1 MINVRCN
8 SYGVRVHFEV
18 HSRSIYIYLFYP
30 IAMEG
35 KEKKNE
41 VSFSNSSV
49 FNKWMLDVVWCAISD
64 CAPIEFV
71 LVLRVELS
79 IVSRLFLSFSSNLY
93 IDLCS
98 RRIPWVKVQR
108 EFIIRLYNKVHNYNS
123 RQVNKYSKKNHHEKS
138 RIRSGCNLSTIA
150 SIEHTIVNLTII
162 RIERRNDILTFFGFV
177 PIRRRSKLLPYSFS
191 SRFPMRLLNRKN
203 TSKTC

>member
-1 MINVRCN
+1 M
-8 SYGVRVHFEV
+8 
-18 HSRSIYIYLFYP
+18 
-30 IAMEG
+30 
-35 KEKKNE
+35 
-41 VSFSNSSV
+41 
-49 FNKWMLDVVWCAISD
+49 
-64 CAPIEFV
+64 
-71 LVLRVELS
+71 S

-98 RRIPWVKVQR
+98 RRIPLVKVQR
-108 EFIIRLYNKVHNYNS
+108 EFIIRLYNKVHDYNS

>member
-1 MINVRCN
+1 MACVFISKYTR
-8 SYGVRVHFEV
+8 EV
-18 HSRSIYIYLFYP
+18 YIYLFYP
-30 IAMEG
+30 AMEG

-79 IVSRLFLSFSSNLY
+79 IVSRLFLFFFESLC

-98 RRIPWVKVQR
+98 RRILLIKVQR
-108 EFIIRLYNKVHNYNS
+108 EFIIRLYNKVHDYNS
-123 RQVNKYSKKNHHEKS
+123 RQVNKYSKKNHHYEKS
-138 RIRSGCNLSTIA
+138 RIRSSSNPSTIA
-150 SIEHTIVNLTII
+150 SIEDTIVNLTII

-177 PIRRRSKLLPYSFS
+177 PIRRRSKLLLYSFS
-191 SRFPMRLLNRKN
+191 SRFSMRLLNRKN

>member
-1 MINVRCN
+1 MACVFISKYTR
-8 SYGVRVHFEV
+8 EV
-18 HSRSIYIYLFYP
+18 YIYLFYP
-30 IAMEG
+30 AMEG

-79 IVSRLFLSFSSNLY
+79 IVSRLFLFFFESLC

-98 RRIPWVKVQR
+98 RRILLVKVQR
-108 EFIIRLYNKVHNYNS
+108 EFIIRLYNKVHDYNS
-123 RQVNKYSKKNHHEKS
+123 RQVNKYSKKNHHYEKS
-138 RIRSGCNLSTIA
+138 RIRSSSNPSTIA
-150 SIEHTIVNLTII
+150 SIEDTIVNLTII

-177 PIRRRSKLLPYSFS
+177 PRSKLLPYSFS